1 MVVFHCPTCSLQYM
15 NILFD
20 IVRLLFQPICPPLD
34 WSIDLSRLTKIADH
48 YQTPTVASRLC
59 CRAALFVPVL
69 LNAKSK
75 ARLFNTIRIIKRRF
89 LIQSLGLFRRAR
101 VELRSY
107 SDWFGKYLVTSDRRC
122 VPAVWERH
130 LALSEQRGTTRLLK
144 CGKKLD
150 RFNPKIRLCNVSF
163 AIHLTRRLFHLT

>member
-1 MVVFHCPTCSLQYM
+1 MQRTLISRLVVVVFHCPTCSLQYM

-89 LIQSLGLFRRAR
+89 LIQSLSLFRRAR

-107 SDWFGKYLVTSDRRC
+107 SDWFGKYPVTSD
-122 VPAVWERH
+122 
-130 LALSEQRGTTRLLK
+130 LALRSRGLRAPPSAQWTARYDTPVEVWKKTRQ
-144 CGKKLD
+144 
-150 RFNPKIRLCNVSF
+150 I
-163 AIHLTRRLFHLT
+163 